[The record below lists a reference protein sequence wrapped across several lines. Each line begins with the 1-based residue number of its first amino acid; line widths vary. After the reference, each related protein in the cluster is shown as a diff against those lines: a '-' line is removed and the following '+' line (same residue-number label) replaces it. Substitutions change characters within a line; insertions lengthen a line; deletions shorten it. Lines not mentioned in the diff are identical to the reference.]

1 MRKCNTVSPNAAPPP
16 PRRAIQGA
24 EALVWGWVRAG
35 RDVLVVFRGSNSPQ
49 NWITDV
55 TSLRTRRVSD
65 FGGGAAGTNVAAGF
79 YNVRQNVV
87 SA

>member
-1 MRKCNTVSPNAAPPP
+1 MKGCNTVSPTVAALYL
-16 PRRAIQGA
+16 RRAIQGSA
-24 EALVWGWVRAG
+24 ALVWGWVRAG

-55 TSLRTRRVSD
+55 TSLHTRRVSD

-79 YNVRQNVV
+79 YNVRQGAC